1 MLCLNLNFP
10 VWFQMPGRGQDA
22 RPPGTPTAPHPRAEA
37 ARPPGHQR
45 SSTAQRRPERG
56 DASAVRRE
64 GSTGAVKNSFIMF
77 YEKERCK
84 IASPPLPPTM
94 GQLGLSST
102 PNSYWPIMF
111 RGPRQANRGQIEGI
125 FGKNRGHF
133 CKFVMDILDRFMCS
147 VLECCQL
154 SSSNHYA

>member
-64 GSTGAVKNSFIMF
+64 GLTGAVTNSFIMF

-84 IASPPLPPTM
+84 IASPPPCSPLWANWACHPPLIKINERDCRLPFM
-94 GQLGLSST
+94 SHVCHM
-102 PNSYWPIMF
+102 SYVRVSKFSNFKFFKISKL
-111 RGPRQANRGQIEGI
+111 
-125 FGKNRGHF
+125 KN
-133 CKFVMDILDRFMCS
+133 I
-147 VLECCQL
+147 
-154 SSSNHYA
+154 Y